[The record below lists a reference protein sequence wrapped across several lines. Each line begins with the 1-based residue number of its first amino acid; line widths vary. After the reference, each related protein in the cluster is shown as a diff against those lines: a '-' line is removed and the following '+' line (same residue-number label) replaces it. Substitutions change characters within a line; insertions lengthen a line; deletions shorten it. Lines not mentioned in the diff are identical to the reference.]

1 MMRLLFQGLSPAGPR
16 GRLSILIFHRVLRE
30 PDPLFPG
37 EMHAAR
43 FDQVCGWLRRWFQV
57 LPLAEAVRALA
68 ARRLPARAL
77 AITFDDGY
85 ADNHDVALPI
95 LQRHGLTATFFI
107 ASGFLDGGRM
117 WNDTVIEAIR
127 RSRRDALDLACLEDG
142 EGAVRV
148 ALDSIEARRRVIE
161 QVIGRTKYLPPA
173 RRDRAVAAL
182 AREAGVALP
191 DDLMMRSGQVRALRR
206 AGMGVGGHTVTHPI
220 IAGLGDE
227 AIREEVSRGKQDLER
242 ILDAP
247 VTLFAYPNGKPG
259 RDYDAR
265 CVRIVQ
271 ECGFEAAVTTAPGS
285 AGAGCDLYQLPRF
298 TPWDRHAWRYGL
310 RLARNLRQD
319 GLRVA

>member
-1 MMRLLFQGLSPAGPR
+1 
-16 GRLSILIFHRVLRE
+16 
-30 PDPLFPG
+30 
-37 EMHAAR
+37 
-43 FDQVCGWLRRWFQV
+43 
-57 LPLAEAVRALA
+57 
-68 ARRLPARAL
+68 
-77 AITFDDGY
+77 
-85 ADNHDVALPI
+85 
-95 LQRHGLTATFFI
+95 
-107 ASGFLDGGRM
+107 M